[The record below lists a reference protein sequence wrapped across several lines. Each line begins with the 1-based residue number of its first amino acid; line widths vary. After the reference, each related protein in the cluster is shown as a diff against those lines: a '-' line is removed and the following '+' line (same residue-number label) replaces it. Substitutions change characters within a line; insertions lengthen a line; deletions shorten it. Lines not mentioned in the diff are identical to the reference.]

1 MQNKLSNILN
11 LKLENYD
18 FEGSLKKFLL
28 QLAEKYNPAMVI
40 LSGSLAR
47 GDYWHDSDVDLV
59 VVLNRDRVNPVAD
72 GIQLRRN
79 LDYDFALD
87 LFVYGKEQF
96 KNMLNFGNLVALDA
110 MEFGKILYVG
120 NQDYYEEIKKLWNK
134 VRKEWE
140 PTEFGWRGVQ
150 IENNKE
156 VHR

>member
-18 FEGSLKKFLL
+18 FEDSLKKFLL
-28 QLAEKYNPAMVI
+28 QLVEKYNPAMVI

-72 GIQLRRN
+72 GIQLRRT
-79 LDYDFALD
+79 LHYDFALD
-87 LFVYGKEQF
+87 LFVYGREQF

-110 MEFGKILYVG
+110 MEFGKILYIG
-120 NQDYYEEIKKLWNK
+120 DKNYYDEIKNYGIKSEKSGN
-134 VRKEWE
+134 
-140 PTEFGWRGVQ
+140 
-150 IENNKE
+150 
-156 VHR
+156 